1 MSSVIIGLV
10 SLIIGVLIG
19 FVAVSFVVAVGVRY
33 KSKKGE
39 FALAFWDE
47 EQKVWQ
53 VRGHYLSIGGR
64 IHRTMKT
71 NPEKVKYKY

>member
-1 MSSVIIGLV
+1 MAFAISQ
-10 SLIIGVLIG
+10 
-19 FVAVSFVVAVGVRY
+19 
-33 KSKKGE
+33 KGE

-64 IHRTMKT
+64 IHSTMKT